1 MDRVHRTTIRLDE
14 HFHRR
19 VKAKAALE
27 GRSITDVIRLLLE
40 KWEHNEIEL
49 DEVELS
55 SGEEDHSQ

>member
-1 MDRVHRTTIRLDE
+1 MDNMRRTTIRLEE

-27 GRSITDVIRLLLE
+27 GRNVSDVIRLLLE